1 MLKSPQVLS
10 AQGDDERSDKLRS
23 NVLLSSASFP
33 TLKEIVKSFE
43 IRYKDIQN
51 FSFKA
56 EKKFEL

>member
-23 NVLLSSASFP
+23 NVSLSSASFP
-33 TLKEIVKSFE
+33 TLKEIVKSCE

-51 FSFKA
+51 FSFIA
-56 EKKFEL
+56 EKKFEI

>member
-1 MLKSPQVLS
+1 MLKSPQVLG

-33 TLKEIVKSFE
+33 TLKEIVKSSE

-56 EKKFEL
+56 EKKFEV